1 MSNDD
6 VDILRRRN
14 NKVQGNL
21 FKEFLSS
28 CRFRRFTDIDE
39 MGEESHYLGKKRKR
53 KSNIRVFHVVPE
65 IKFYIRYS
73 QVL

>member
-39 MGEESHYLGKKRKR
+39 MGEESHYLGKKRKI
-53 KSNIRVFHVVPE
+53 N
-65 IKFYIRYS
+65 
-73 QVL
+73 LN